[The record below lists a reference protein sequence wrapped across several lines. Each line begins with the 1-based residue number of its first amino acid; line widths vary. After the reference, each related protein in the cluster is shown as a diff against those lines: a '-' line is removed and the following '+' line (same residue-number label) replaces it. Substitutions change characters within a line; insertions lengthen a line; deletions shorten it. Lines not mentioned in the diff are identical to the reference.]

1 MIRSLYLLLFFG
13 ILTFTPFA
21 QLGDFLLKTSEG
33 RLLFQIHG
41 ETVDPFAQYDAANT
55 VQKIKK
61 IGKPKITDKKFTF
74 DSAMVNFRIFE
85 TTVKNIVDLKFYYLE
100 KAEPYLV
107 HVSFKNETSFKN
119 FQNFTNTLFQE
130 VKISKGEPG
139 ITFRS
144 ANYKVD
150 PKNTGS
156 FVMIPLSVLVD
167 QRGGK
172 KEAFIGVSDI
182 PQLFSSSP
190 EFGYPAIEVDYNA
203 MSEQKKFEY
212 YNLMASELYEVVMDA
227 QNWYKSNA
235 KNTFKGYKIPDN
247 LKESP
252 NCVFTIESVN
262 DGEISLLAI
271 SKLTVVGND
280 GKNPLMVRFLTRPD
294 DMQPE
299 VAN

>member
-1 MIRSLYLLLFFG
+1 MIRSLYLLLFTTIFS
-13 ILTFTPFA
+13 ISA
-21 QLGDFLLKTSEG
+21 YSQLGDFLVKTSDG
-33 RLLFQIHG
+33 RLLFQIQG
-41 ETVDPFAQYDAANT
+41 ETVDPFGQYDAPNT
-55 VQKIKK
+55 VQKLKK
-61 IGKPKITDKKFTF
+61 TGKPKITDKKFTF

-85 TTVKNIVDLKFYYLE
+85 TGIKNLVDMKFYYLE
-100 KAEPYLV
+100 KVEPYLV
-107 HVSFKNETSFKN
+107 HISFKNETSFKN
-119 FQNFTNTLFQE
+119 FQSFTNTLFQE

-156 FVMIPLSVLVD
+156 FVMFPLSVLID

-212 YNLMASELYEVVMDA
+212 YNMMASELYEVVVDA
-227 QNWYKSNA
+227 QNWYKTNG
-235 KNTFKGYKIPDN
+235 KNTFEGYKIPDN
-247 LKESP
+247 MKESA
-252 NCVFTIESVN
+252 NCVFTIESVKT
-262 DGEISLLAI
+262 GEIVLLAI
-271 SKLTVVGND
+271 SKLSVTGLD
-280 GKNPLMVRFLTRPD
+280 GKNPLMVRFVTRPD